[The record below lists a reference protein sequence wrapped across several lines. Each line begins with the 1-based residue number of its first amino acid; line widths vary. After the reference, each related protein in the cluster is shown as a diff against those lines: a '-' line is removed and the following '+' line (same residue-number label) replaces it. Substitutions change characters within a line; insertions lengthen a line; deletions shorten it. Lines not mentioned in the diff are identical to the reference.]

1 MEIEKKEVL
10 NWFLNFRPDLAVDE
24 NFVEDLHRQYFQSNK
39 SLSLDECSFFG
50 YIVTN
55 YKSEI
60 IDFIYKAL
68 EVNWSEV
75 YEDWVSENTVP
86 FHVKNL
92 KELIDSEDP
101 MENQEQYPHL
111 EFNEENIREIYLNL
125 IGAYIQKLGTLKT

>member
-50 YIVTN
+50 YVVTN